1 MRKTKIVCTLGPATD
16 GKLAAMLAAGM
27 NVARFNMSHGSHE
40 EHAARI
46 EAIKQLRRESGKPI
60 ALLIDTKGPE
70 VRLGVFEQPAT
81 LTEGQE
87 YTLSTADVPCDD
99 KRAHI
104 SYADLP
110 EDLAAGE
117 RILIDD
123 GQIAMTVTEIEGSEI
138 HCRVENGGTLTTR
151 KSVNIPGVRLS
162 MPYMS
167 PADEADLAFAALH
180 AVEFVAAS
188 FVRCAADVAEVR
200 RVLDEA
206 GAAET
211 QIIAKIENAEGVS
224 NIDEILTVADG
235 IMVAR
240 GDMGVEIDY
249 AMLPRIQKSII
260 KKCLAAGR
268 RSITATQMLE
278 SMIKSPRP
286 TRAEVSD
293 VANAVYDG
301 TSAVMLSGESSVGK
315 YPVET
320 VKAMAGIIEQAEDD
334 IDYIHRMEKR
344 RFGEV
349 GITAAISH
357 ATCTTAHD
365 LGAAAIV
372 ACSVSG
378 RTARTVSSY
387 RPAVP
392 IICCTPL
399 ESTFHRLAM
408 SWGVLPIMSPEPR
421 SADQLF
427 ADAVEKAIV
436 TGLAHSGDIIVIT
449 SGVPLGVTGT
459 TDTLKVV
466 KI

>member
-1 MRKTKIVCTLGPATD
+1 
-16 GKLAAMLAAGM
+16 MLAAGM

-70 VRLGVFEQPAT
+70 VRLGVFAQPAA
-81 LTEGQE
+81 LTERQQ
-87 YTLSTADVPCDD
+87 YILTTADVPCDE

-104 SYADLP
+104 SYAGLPGDLT
-110 EDLAAGE
+110 AGE

-123 GQIAMTVTEIEGSEI
+123 GQIAMTVTKIDGNEI
-138 HCRVENGGTLTTR
+138 HCQVENSGVLTTH

-167 PADEADLAFAALH
+167 PADEGDLAFAARH

-206 GAAET
+206 GASET

-334 IDYIHRMEKR
+334 IDYIRRMEKR

-408 SWGVLPIMSPEPR
+408 SWGVLPVMSPEPQ

-427 ADAVEKAIV
+427 ADAVEKAIA
-436 TGLAHSGDIIVIT
+436 TGLARSGDIIVIT

>member
-1 MRKTKIVCTLGPATD
+1 
-16 GKLAAMLAAGM
+16 MLAAGM

-46 EAIKQLRRESGKPI
+46 EAIKQLRRESGRPI

-70 VRLGVFEQPAT
+70 VRLGIFVQPAT
-81 LTEGQE
+81 LIEGQE
-87 YTLSTADVPCDD
+87 YTLTTADVPCDD

-104 SYADLP
+104 SYAGLPGDLT
-110 EDLAAGE
+110 AGE

-123 GQIAMTVTEIEGSEI
+123 GQIAMTVIEIKGNEI
-138 HCRVENGGTLTTR
+138 HCRVENGGVLTTR

-167 PADEADLAFAALH
+167 PIDEADLAFAALH
-180 AVEFVAAS
+180 AAEFVAAS

-206 GAAET
+206 GAQET

-334 IDYIHRMEKR
+334 IDYIRRMEKR

-408 SWGVLPIMSPEPR
+408 SWGVLPVMSPEPQ

-427 ADAVEKAIV
+427 ADAVEKATA
-436 TGLAHSGDIIVIT
+436 TGLARSGDIIVIT

>member
-1 MRKTKIVCTLGPATD
+1 MRKTKIVCTLGPSTD
-16 GKLAAMLAAGM
+16 GKLQAMLAAGM
-27 NVARFNMSHGSHE
+27 NVARFNMSHGTHE
-40 EHAARI
+40 EHTARI
-46 EAIKQLRRESGKPI
+46 EAVKQLRRETGKPI
-60 ALLIDTKGPE
+60 ALMIDTKGPE
-70 VRLGVFEQPAT
+70 VRLGVFEEPAA
-81 LTEGQE
+81 LTEGQA
-87 YTLSTADVPCDD
+87 YILTTAEVPCDD
-99 KRAHI
+99 RRAHVN
-104 SYADLP
+104 YAGLP
-110 EDLAAGE
+110 ADLAAGA

-123 GQIAMTVTEIEGSEI
+123 GQIAMTVTAIDGEEIS
-138 HCRVENGGTLTTR
+138 CRVENGGVLSSR

-167 PADEADLAFAALH
+167 PADEADLTFAAQNG
-180 AVEFVAAS
+180 AEFVAAS

-200 RVLDEA
+200 RVLEA
-206 GAAET
+206 AGGAEV
-211 QIIAKIENAEGVS
+211 QIIAKIENAQGVE
-224 NIDEILTVADG
+224 NIDEIIAEADG

-268 RSITATQMLE
+268 RTITATQMLE

-334 IDYIHRMEKR
+334 INYVRRMESKR
-344 RFGEV
+344 FV
-349 GITAAISH
+349 DAGITTAISH

-365 LGAAAIV
+365 LKAAAIV
-372 ACSVSG
+372 ACSMSG

-408 SWGVLPIMSPEPR
+408 SWGVLPVMSPQPD
-421 SADQLF
+421 SADALF
-427 ADAVEKAIV
+427 ADAVEKAV
-436 TGLAHSGDIIVIT
+436 ATGLARSGDIIVIT